1 LGRPVRVGED
11 GPNRPS
17 QDSQWEDKTEG
28 TSRP

>member
-1 LGRPVRVGED
+1 VRVGED
-11 GPNRPS
+11 GPNRHG